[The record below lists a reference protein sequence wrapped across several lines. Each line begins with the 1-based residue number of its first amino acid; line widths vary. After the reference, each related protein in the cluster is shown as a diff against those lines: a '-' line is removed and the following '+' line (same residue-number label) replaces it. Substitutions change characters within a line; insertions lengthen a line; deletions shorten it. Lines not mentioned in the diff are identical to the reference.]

1 MIGRTME
8 LALLLVLVSGISCR
22 AHAQHLK
29 HSHLKDV
36 HPAKKFNIVAHSR
49 NEDNMVVVLKG
60 RDGSSGQ
67 NGTQGDPGLPGQ
79 RGPPGVP
86 GSKGTPG
93 VCTKEQCESNELK
106 LLIQR
111 LNALEKYVKDKQNQ
125 TGGEPCIK
133 PTPQVTPGTTKICP
147 TTPTP
152 LTPTTPTQK
161 PYPALPQPPAV
172 AAPVPAPAVS
182 PQSPAPAPAP
192 APTASP
198 QAPAPAP
205 GQVQAPGSPSPA
217 SAPVPV
223 KPQTPPSVVVPAS
236 PAQVLWASPAPSQ
249 VPMAVPVGFTVQSTV
264 EAPGTFP
271 GGNGQVEIQG
281 VVTPQVSVQ
290 GYSATP
296 GTVQAA
302 QPSTTF
308 KKSSISSKVATKPK
322 HGHKTFSR
330 HTADHHKTQAHK
342 LPGKPRNH

>member
-1 MIGRTME
+1 
-8 LALLLVLVSGISCR
+8 
-22 AHAQHLK
+22 
-29 HSHLKDV
+29 
-36 HPAKKFNIVAHSR
+36 
-49 NEDNMVVVLKG
+49 MVVVLKG

-67 NGTQGDPGLPGQ
+67 NGTQGDSGVPGQ
-79 RGPPGVP
+79 RGPQGPP
-86 GSKGTPG
+86 GSKGAPG

-133 PTPQVTPGTTKICP
+133 PTPKVKPGAAKICP

-152 LTPTTPTQK
+152 STPTTPPQR
-161 PYPALPQPPAV
+161 PYPGPPQQPPTV
-172 AAPVPAPAVS
+172 
-182 PQSPAPAPAP
+182 PAPAPAP
-192 APTASP
+192 APAPVVSP
-198 QAPAPAP
+198 QVPAPAPA
-205 GQVQAPGSPSPA
+205 QVQAPGSPSPA
-217 SAPVPV
+217 PVPVPV
-223 KPQTPPSVVVPAS
+223 KPQSPPSVIVPAS

-308 KKSSISSKVATKPK
+308 KKSSIASKVAAKPK
-322 HGHKTFSR
+322 HGHKTSS
-330 HTADHHKTQAHK
+330 HQSADHHKGRAHK
-342 LPGKPRNH
+342 LSGKALKH